1 MSYFIRISYDSSENI
16 QHLGVKPID
25 GHTHD
30 HDHGF
35 GHCHVDIL
43 SAFSVTIP
51 KTYDTWGFHGILK
64 KP

>member
-1 MSYFIRISYDSSENI
+1 MSYFISISYDSSKKK

-43 SAFSVTIP
+43 PAFSVTIP